1 MKIKM
6 RHNKKRNTAFIYEA
20 LISELTK
27 CSLSKNEKKR
37 AAIVSLIKEHFKKG
51 AALNKELAAYS
62 IILESKGLEK
72 DMATRLV
79 AEARRVHSRLDREEV
94 FTKQTKL
101 ISEINKEIGKETFNN
116 FVGNYKS
123 MATIS
128 QMFSE
133 TTPIKKVVLLEQKLI
148 DSISKTD
155 EGLEEVKHIDNLVYR
170 TFAEKFNE
178 KYTSSLLEE
187 QKNLLGHYIASFAD
201 NSVELKLYLNEEI
214 SRLKVV
220 VRASS
225 TDEDLVSDSD
235 MKEKINEV
243 VSRLDGYRDTPID
256 ASMIQEVLKIQSL
269 AKEIQT

>member
-94 FTKQTKL
+94 FAKQTKL

>member
-187 QKNLLGHYIASFAD
+187 QKNLLGHYIASFSD

-214 SRLKVV
+214 SRLKVI
-220 VRASS
+220 VRAST

>member
-187 QKNLLGHYIASFAD
+187 QKNLLGHYIASFSD

>member
-27 CSLSKNEKKR
+27 CSLNKDEKKR

-79 AEARRVHSRLDREEV
+79 AEARRVHSRLDKEEV

-214 SRLKVV
+214 SRLKVI
-220 VRASS
+220 VRAST

-243 VSRLDGYRDTPID
+243 VSKLDGYKETPID